1 MKKHDEELERRMVMY
16 LDNAMS
22 DEEAQSFLS
31 EIKQHPEKNKK
42 LKEEESFRAF
52 LKKKINKR
60 SISPSV
66 IQSIKSKIRRE

>member
-31 EIKQHPEKNKK
+31 EIKQHPEKNEK
-42 LKEEESFRAF
+42 LK
-52 LKKKINKR
+52 
-60 SISPSV
+60 
-66 IQSIKSKIRRE
+66 